1 MNDRINPVGS
11 EHAASREASQSSDW
25 TKEIELLQARL
36 KEIRRAAAS
45 APSKRAGDHP
55 DAGHHRAAETGAG
68 KSLLESLA
76 YAQAVTIRQERPK
89 KTTRKPWRTESVYE
103 PTLGSDIF
111 PDGGWKNR
119 EDRGDR

>member
-11 EHAASREASQSSDW
+11 EHAAPRETSASTDW
-25 TKEIELLQARL
+25 KKEMELLQSRL
-36 KEIRRAAAS
+36 KELRRAAA
-45 APSKRAGDHP
+45 ATPQNEAGARP
-55 DAGHHRAAETGAG
+55 DNGHNRTTEVVTA

-76 YAQAVTIRQERPK
+76 YGQAVTIRQERPRK
-89 KTTRKPWRTESVYE
+89 NGRKPWRTENVYE
-103 PTLGSDIF
+103 TTLGDDLM